1 MEQYPLFTLIA
12 LGLLAGDGEER
23 AGHPLPGHE
32 ADRLASLA
40 RSREAAATGTREA
53 SLRGTASRA
62 SRFRLR
68 LRPRRPA
75 AVPAG

>member
-1 MEQYPLFTLIA
+1 MEQYPLFTLFA
-12 LGLLAGDGEER
+12 LGLLAEDREGP
-23 AGHPLPGHE
+23 AGRTVPGHE

-40 RSREAAATGTREA
+40 RSRVSTGGTG
-53 SLRGTASRA
+53 SPGTAIPADA
-62 SRFRLR
+62 SRGSRFR